1 MAWVIFCRSP
11 RRHGEDMEHHNLQA
25 NEAIIQNLQTH
36 IRGLSE
42 MVMEAANREANLR
55 GKLIMAHQQITDL
68 ERQLIERKETIQKDT
83 D

>member
-1 MAWVIFCRSP
+1 
-11 RRHGEDMEHHNLQA
+11 
-25 NEAIIQNLQTH
+25 
-36 IRGLSE
+36 